1 MEVIKTISLSLMLSA
16 IPQLLMAQ
24 DTFGEMIYS
33 KVKTLFKLNAPTTV
47 NLDGM
52 TGATTQIDK
61 KNRLRYIFMKMDRAV
76 RRLRPSR

>member
-1 MEVIKTISLSLMLSA
+1 MKVIKTISLSLMLSA

-52 TGATTQIDK
+52 TGATT
-61 KNRLRYIFMKMDRAV
+61 
-76 RRLRPSR
+76 